1 MLLNR
6 ADDEDGLMLAN
17 SSSRSCKLLFYED
30 SQPDVVPD
38 LQAYDGIILE
48 VADAG
53 QVTSVTLF

>member
-17 SSSRSCKLLFYED
+17 SSSRSCKFSLCEG
-30 SQPDVVPD
+30 SQPYVSPD

>member
-1 MLLNR
+1 MGLCFRTLAHVSPVSSTLEAYRLNQH
-6 ADDEDGLMLAN
+6 AE
-17 SSSRSCKLLFYED
+17 
-30 SQPDVVPD
+30 